1 MNKVTSINLVILI
14 AALFVAC
21 GSPRKPAID
30 RITELEKQLSA
41 NPGKPDTAKA
51 EILAAA
57 YNDFARQFPKDSLA
71 PVYLLREGGMLMN
84 FGDGTKAVLVL
95 DQFAQKYSAS
105 KQAPQALFLQAFIY
119 ENLLF
124 NLAKAGEKYKQF
136 LFRYPKDDLADDAQA
151 ALNNLGKTPDELV
164 REFEKKAADSTKG
177 VSR

>member
-1 MNKVTSINLVILI
+1 MNKLTSLSLIILI

-57 YNDFARQFPKDSLA
+57 YSDFARQFPKDSLA
-71 PVYLLREGGMLMN
+71 PVYLLKEGGMLMN
-84 FGDGTKAVLVL
+84 YGDGLKAVQAL
-95 DQFAQKYSAS
+95 DQVTQKYSTS

-119 ENLLF
+119 ENLLI
-124 NLAKAGEKYKQF
+124 NLAKADEMYRLF

-151 ALNNLGKTPDELV
+151 AMNNLGKTPDELV
-164 REFEKKAADSTKG
+164 REFEKKAADSAKV